1 MANLVIAVLKNTR
14 YRFKELMEEKE
25 LVEVEKKMRGK
36 KEIPVIYRNGMT
48 QGSPLSP
55 IISTTVLE
63 C

>member
-14 YRFKELMEEKE
+14 YRFKELLDEKE
-25 LVEVEKKMRGK
+25 LVEIEKRKKGD
-36 KEIPVIYRNGMT
+36 KEIPLIYRNGMT